1 MIRSVLF
8 SRILSSAGLVCLAM
22 SLLLMPAG
30 VRIVR
35 AHDEVKEPISADP
48 SPQTGRAHEFGG
60 GPPTAAVVGADAAEQ
75 APRRGS
81 VGTTEGQTG
90 VVVLNT
96 RGYNY
101 GPPSAKPE
109 PASIGQEP
117 KTR

>member
-30 VRIVR
+30 VRVVR
-35 AHDEVKEPISADP
+35 AHDEAKAPLSADP
-48 SPQTGRAHEFGG
+48 SPQPVEPASSV
-60 GPPTAAVVGADAAEQ
+60 GPPTAAVVDVDTADDV
-75 APRRGS
+75 PRRGRA
-81 VGTTEGQTG
+81 GTTEVQTG

-101 GPPSAKPE
+101 GPPPAKPE
-109 PASIGQEP
+109 PAANGQET
-117 KTR
+117 KTP